1 MKIDAKE
8 VIQSLKEVG
17 IDVTESGAE
26 DSVMGTLIDQE
37 AVAKKWRPLLT
48 AVLVMSAASAV
59 LLLFSGI
66 ISFAVGLRGAF

>member
-1 MKIDAKE
+1 MSKT
-8 VIQSLKEVG
+8 VIYFILMILCAG
-17 IDVTESGAE
+17 LCAA
-26 DSVMGTLIDQE
+26 MGTLIDQE

-66 ISFAVGLRGAF
+66 ISFAVGLKGAF

>member
-1 MKIDAKE
+1 MSKTAIYFIFMILCAGVCAAME
-8 VIQSLKEVG
+8 
-17 IDVTESGAE
+17 
-26 DSVMGTLIDQE
+26 TLIDQE

-59 LLLFSGI
+59 LFLFSGI